1 MIDLTKHEWKNFTG
15 NSLPNPD
22 IERNIVVINPD
33 ATYIDICDIFIDN
46 GIVKIAIY
54 NNIFNEMQ
62 ILSITN
68 IRLKNLRWDYIK
80 VNKDDK

>member
-15 NSLPNPD
+15 NPD

-46 GIVKIAIY
+46 GVVKIAIY
-54 NNIFNEMQ
+54 NNIFNEIQ

>member
-1 MIDLTKHEWKNFTG
+1 MIDLTKHEWKGFTVD
-15 NSLPNPD
+15 SLPNPD
-22 IERNIVVINPD
+22 IERSIIVINPD
-33 ATYIDICDIFIDN
+33 ATYIDICDIFTDN

-54 NNIFNEMQ
+54 DNIFNEIQ

>member
-33 ATYIDICDIFIDN
+33 ATYIDIC
-46 GIVKIAIY
+46 
-54 NNIFNEMQ
+54 
-62 ILSITN
+62 LSLIH
-68 IRLKNLRWDYIK
+68 I
-80 VNKDDK
+80 

>member
-33 ATYIDICDIFIDN
+33 VTYIDICDIFIDN
-46 GIVKIAIY
+46 GVAKIAIY
-54 NNIFNEMQ
+54 NNIFNEIQ

-80 VNKDDK
+80 VK